1 MRRIMVLTKALLLM
15 HLRNKM
21 TLFWNLLFPL
31 FLLIVYALI
40 FGQEGFGGEG
50 YISWILPGVI
60 VLNILSFG
68 LLGSAT
74 TMVEMRERGVL
85 RRLQATPVPAAVL
98 MLSYLAV
105 NLLLCL
111 LQSFVLIAAAVLA
124 LGFRPEPS
132 ALLMVI
138 PTILAA
144 TLLSI
149 SLGQVVSGVAVKAGM
164 ALALGQI
171 LYFSQMFIT
180 DLVLPLDMLPAWIR
194 ESAIYLPGY
203 SMVQLVRPPLLS
215 GEWPANLGFYLALT
229 LGYIVVT
236 SIVAALLFRWAP
248 KE

>member
-1 MRRIMVLTKALLLM
+1 MRRLLSLTQALLLI

-31 FLLIVYALI
+31 FLLFTYALI
-40 FGQEGFGGEG
+40 FGQEGMGGAA
-50 YISWILPGVI
+50 YITWILPGVI

-68 LLGSAT
+68 LLGSAS

-85 RRLQATPVPAAVL
+85 RRLQATPMPAAGL
-98 MLSYLAV
+98 MGAYLAV

-124 LGFRPEPS
+124 LGFRPETS

-138 PTILAA
+138 PTIVAA

-149 SLGQVVSGVAVKAGM
+149 SIGQVVSGVAVKAGV
-164 ALALGQI
+164 ALALGQT
-171 LYFSQMFIT
+171 LYFSQMFTT
-180 DLVLPLDMLPAWIR
+180 DLVIPLDMLPPWLQA
-194 ESAIYLPGY
+194 AAVYLPGY
-203 SMVQLVRPPLLS
+203 SMVQLVRPPLVS
-215 GEWPANLGFYLALT
+215 ASWPPEIVFYLALT
-229 LGYIVVT
+229 FGYIVVT
-236 SIVAALLFRWAP
+236 SAAAAFLFRWAP

>member
-1 MRRIMVLTKALLLM
+1 MRRLMILTRALLLM
-15 HLRNKM
+15 QLRNKM

-40 FGQEGFGGEG
+40 FGQEGMGGAA
-50 YISWILPGVI
+50 YVTWILPGVI

-68 LLGSAT
+68 LLGSAS

-85 RRLQATPVPAAVL
+85 RRLQATPVPASSL
-98 MLSYLAV
+98 LSAYLAV

-111 LQSFVLIAAAVLA
+111 LQSLALIAAAVLF
-124 LGFRPEPS
+124 LGFRPQPA
-132 ALLMVI
+132 ALMLAA

-149 SLGQVVSGVAVKAGM
+149 SLGLVVSGVAVKAGV
-164 ALALGQI
+164 ALALGQM

-180 DLVLPLDMLPAWIR
+180 DLVIPLIMLPPWLQA
-194 ESAIYLPGY
+194 AAVYLPGY
-203 SMVQLVRPPLLS
+203 SMVQLVRPPLVS
-215 GEWPANLGFYLALT
+215 ASWPPQIGFYLALT
-229 LGYIVVT
+229 IGYIVVT
-236 SIVAALLFRWAP
+236 SAAAAFLFRWTP